1 MSNRLTWIAG
11 AVGGLTAV
19 ISLLVTL
26 YESAGATHSSNL
38 SSVTSYVVAGV
49 SAAITLGAGG
59 SAFLTY
65 RSARNRRKY
74 RSRISGLVGASPAAV
89 QEAKPEELVV
99 ARYIVDRD
107 AAERRLAP
115 YLPANPR
122 RAKRLINHE
131 RLYRQI
137 GENCRIFGGAP
148 NLTYD
153 HMARWALIVEE
164 WPRLAAALTRDPK
177 IIEELERAV
186 DTGRLQEKLNAQV
199 PGVRATAE
207 LFDLLCG
214 EGVRLSPVLARL
226 VRFEPC
232 SPSPAPEP
240 APLG

>member
-1 MSNRLTWIAG
+1 MSRVQWIAVAAG
-11 AVGGLTAV
+11 VLTAA
-19 ISLLVTL
+19 ISFAVSW
-26 YESAGATHSSNL
+26 YESLGMAHSSSL
-38 SSVTSYVVAGV
+38 SSATSYVIAGV
-49 SAAITLGAGG
+49 TAAIALGTGI

-65 RSARNRRKY
+65 RSSRSRRKY
-74 RSRISGLVGASPAAV
+74 RSRISGLVASPAAV
-89 QEAKPEELVV
+89 PEAKPEELVV

-137 GENCRIFGGAP
+137 GESCGIFGGAP
-148 NLTYD
+148 KLTYD

-164 WPRLAAALTRDPK
+164 WPRLVAALTRDPA
-177 IIEELERAV
+177 IIEELEKAV

-199 PGVRATAE
+199 PGVKATGE
-207 LFDLLCG
+207 LFDLLCD
-214 EGVRLSPVLARL
+214 EGVLLSPVLARL

-232 SPSPAPEP
+232 SRFPAPEP
-240 APLG
+240 APLD

>member
-1 MSNRLTWIAG
+1 MSRWTVIATVVG
-11 AVGGLTAV
+11 VMAAGVGFAVAW
-19 ISLLVTL
+19 
-26 YESAGATHSSNL
+26 YESFGTAHSSSL
-38 SSVTSYVVAGV
+38 SSVTSYLVAGGT
-49 SAAITLGAGG
+49 AAIALGTGI
-59 SAFLTY
+59 SAFLAY
-65 RSARNRRKY
+65 RSSRSRRKY
-74 RSRISGLVGASPAAV
+74 RTRISGLVSASPGAV

-137 GENCRIFGGAP
+137 GESCGIFGGAP
-148 NLTYD
+148 QLTYD

-164 WPRLAAALTRDPK
+164 WPRLAAALTRDPS

-186 DTGRLQEKLNAQV
+186 DIGRLQEKLAAQV
-199 PGVRATAE
+199 PGVRATTE

-214 EGVRLSPVLARL
+214 NEGVRLSPVLARL
-226 VRFEPC
+226 VRFEP
-232 SPSPAPEP
+232 SSRSPAGAP
-240 APLG
+240 APLV